1 MKAPQIKPHLRIEI
15 IEPKHVYLLGEN
27 ISYALTG
34 EFYCHLIPLLD
45 GKHSLEDITEQL
57 AEWGTP
63 EQIAEII
70 DRLQTK
76 GYLTEA
82 VSDLPEATAAF
93 WSLLGV
99 EPKIAHQCLQQ
110 TKVYLTAIGNL
121 STEQLAEN
129 IAKIGIKT
137 QDWQGQAEELDSH
150 SLLVVLTDDYLQP
163 QLAQINQT
171 ALDTKQPW
179 LVSKPVGGLV
189 WFGPVFEP
197 GQTGCWECLAHRLR
211 GNREVEGSVL
221 KQKQKNTPQNSQIQG
236 LGNMTGCLPVSK
248 AYLPSTVQTAL
259 NLLTTEIAK
268 WIVKDRVRSQKFNFS
283 TLTGKVLTFNQNDLT
298 TEFHYLSHRP
308 QCQTCGEPDLV
319 NLQGHKPLILNNR
332 KKHFTTDG
340 GHRAFSPD
348 QTLKRYEH
356 LISPITGVVSALI
369 RSSSLESDLLHTYHA
384 VHTYGSASNNLNR
397 LRRLLGHKSG
407 GKGKSDRQAK
417 ASGFC
422 EAIERY
428 SSLFHGD
435 EPRIK
440 ATRRELGDRAI
451 DPQKVMQ
458 FSANQYANRDS
469 LNPEGVSHNWIP
481 VPFDE
486 TWEIEWTP
494 VWSLVEKTHKYL
506 PTAFCYYNY
515 ALPKDREFFHA
526 DSNGNAAGNTLE
538 EAILQGFMELIERDS
553 VAIWWYNCLRCPGV
567 DLASFNDSYLL
578 DVENL
583 YRINGRDFWVI
594 DISADLGIPTF
605 AALSV
610 RMGEERENMI
620 AGFGAHLDS
629 RIAIL
634 RAVTEMNQLGF
645 FVDRADPS
653 VTGPWGEW
661 LKYNLNSKTH
671 SYLTPNPELPLKR
684 YEDYPQLWSDD
695 ILVDVMTCVEIA
707 KKAGMETFVLD
718 QTRPD
723 IGLNVVKVIVPGL
736 RHFWSRFAPGRL
748 YDVPVAMG
756 LLSEPLTEEQL
767 NPVPMLL

>member
-1 MKAPQIKPHLRIEI
+1 MKAPQVKPHLRIEI
-15 IEPKHVYLLGEN
+15 IEPKHVYLLAEN

-34 EFYCHLIPLLD
+34 EFYCHLIPLLN
-45 GKHSLEDITEQL
+45 GKHTLEDISDQL

-63 EQIAEII
+63 EQIADVI
-70 DRLQTK
+70 DRLETK
-76 GYLTEA
+76 GYLSEA
-82 VSDLPEATAAF
+82 VPNLPEATAAF
-93 WSLLGV
+93 WTLLGV
-99 EPKIAHQCLQQ
+99 EPEIATQCLQQ
-110 TKVYLTAIGNL
+110 TKIYLTAVGNL
-121 STEQLAEN
+121 STQELAEN
-129 IAKIGIKT
+129 LGKVGIQT
-137 QDWQGQAEELDSH
+137 QVWQGQAEELDSH
-150 SLLVVLTDDYLQP
+150 SLHVVLTDDYLQP

-179 LVSKPVGGLV
+179 LLAKPVGGLL

-197 GQTGCWECLAHRLR
+197 GHTGCWQCLAHRLR
-211 GNREVEGSVL
+211 GNREVEASVL
-221 KQKQKNTPQNSQIQG
+221 KQKQKNAPLSEQTQG
-236 LGNMTGCLPVSK
+236 LGNITGCLPVSK
-248 AYLPSTVQTAL
+248 ACLPSTLQTAL

-268 WIVKDRVRSQKFNFS
+268 WIVKDRVKNQNFNFA
-283 TLTGKVLTFNQNDLT
+283 TLTGKVLTFNQTDLT
-298 TEFHYLSHRP
+298 TEFHYVSHRP
-308 QCQTCGEPDLV
+308 QCPTCGEPDLV
-319 NLQGHKPLILNNR
+319 YQQGNKPLPLKNR
-332 KKHFTTDG
+332 KKHFTADG

-369 RSSSLESDLLHTYHA
+369 RSSSLDSDLLHTYHA
-384 VHTYGSASNNLNR
+384 VHSYGSASNNLNR

-407 GKGKSDRQAK
+407 GKGKSERQAK

-440 ATRRELGDRAI
+440 ATRRELGGQAI
-451 DPQKVMQ
+451 DPQKVME
-458 FSANQYANRDS
+458 FSAYQYANRDS

-486 TWEIEWTP
+486 SWEIEWTP
-494 VWSLVEKTHKYL
+494 VWSLVEQTQKYL

-515 ALPKDREFFHA
+515 ALPKHREFFHA
-526 DSNGNAAGNTLE
+526 DSNGNAAGNNLE

-553 VAIWWYNCLRCPGV
+553 VAIWWYNCLRRPGV
-567 DLASFNDSYLL
+567 DLASFNDPYLL
-578 DVENL
+578 DVETL
-583 YRINGRDFWVI
+583 YRSNGRDFWVI
-594 DISADLGIPTF
+594 DIGADLDIPTF
-605 AALSV
+605 AALSA
-610 RMGEERENMI
+610 RMGEERENII
-620 AGFGAHLDS
+620 AGFGSHLDP

-653 VTGPWGEW
+653 QTGPWGEW

-671 SYLTPNPELPLKR
+671 SYLTPDPEQPLKR
-684 YEDYPQLWSDD
+684 YEDYPKRWSDD

-707 KKAGMETFVLD
+707 KQAGMETFVLD

-748 YDVPVAMG
+748 YDVPVNMG
-756 LLSEPLTEEQL
+756 WLSEPLTEEQL

>member
-15 IEPKHVYLLGEN
+15 IEPKHVYLLAEN
-27 ISYALTG
+27 ISHALTG

-45 GKHSLEDITEQL
+45 GKHTLEDISNQL

-63 EQIAEII
+63 EQITDIV
-70 DRLQTK
+70 DHLQTK

-82 VSDLPEATAAF
+82 VPDLPEATAAF

-99 EPKIAHQCLQQ
+99 EPEIANHYLQQ
-110 TKVYLTAIGNL
+110 TKVYLTAISNL
-121 STEQLAEN
+121 STQPLAEN
-129 IAKIGIKT
+129 LAKAGIKT
-137 QDWQGQAEELDSH
+137 QNWQGQLEELDSH

-171 ALDTKQPW
+171 ALESKKPW
-179 LVSKPVGGLV
+179 LLVKPVGGLL

-197 GQTGCWECLAHRLR
+197 GQTGCWQCLTHRLR
-211 GNREVEGSVL
+211 GNREVEASVL
-221 KQKQKNTPQNSQIQG
+221 KQKQKNLSLNEQIQK
-236 LGNMTGCLPVSK
+236 LGNITGCLPVSK
-248 AYLPSTVQTAL
+248 ACLPSTLQMAL

-268 WIVKDRVRSQKFNFS
+268 WIVKNRLKSQNFNFS
-283 TLTGKVLTFNQNDLT
+283 TLTGKVLTFNQLDFT
-298 TEFHYLSHRP
+298 TEFHYLSRRP
-308 QCQTCGEPDLV
+308 QCPTCGTSNLV
-319 NLQGHKPLILNNR
+319 YQQGYKPLTLNNCR
-332 KKHFTTDG
+332 KHFTTDG
-340 GHRAFSPD
+340 GHRACSPE

-356 LISPITGVVSALI
+356 LISPITGVVSALV
-369 RSSSLESDLLHTYHA
+369 RSCSLDSDLLHTYHA
-384 VHTYGSASNNLNR
+384 IHTYGSASSNLNR

-435 EPRIK
+435 EPRIT
-440 ATRRELGDRAI
+440 ATLAELGNKAI
-451 DPQKVMQ
+451 NPQKVMQ
-458 FSANQYANRDS
+458 FSANQYANRERFNS
-469 LNPEGVSHNWIP
+469 EVVNHNWIP
-481 VPFDE
+481 LPFDE
-486 TWEIEWTP
+486 SWEIEWTP
-494 VWSLVEKTHKYL
+494 VWSLVEQTHKYL

-515 ALPKDREFFHA
+515 ALPKNRKFFYA

-553 VAIWWYNCLRCPGV
+553 VAIWWYNCLQCPGV
-567 DLASFNDSYLL
+567 DLASFNDPYLL
-578 DVENL
+578 DVQNL
-583 YRINGRDFWVI
+583 YFSNGRDFWVI
-594 DISADLGIPTF
+594 DIGADLGIPTF
-605 AALSV
+605 AALSA
-610 RMGEERENMI
+610 RIGEERENII
-620 AGFGAHLDS
+620 AGFGTHLDP

-645 FVDRADPS
+645 FVDRTDPS
-653 VTGPWGEW
+653 KTGPWGEW
-661 LKYNLNSKTH
+661 LKYNLNRQTH
-671 SYLTPNPELPLKR
+671 SYLTPHPKMSLKR
-684 YEDYPQLWSDD
+684 YEDYPKPWSDD
-695 ILVDVMTCVEIA
+695 IYDDVMTCVEIA
-707 KKAGMETFVLD
+707 KQAGMETLVLD

-748 YDVPVAMG
+748 YDVPVKMG
-756 LLSEPLTEEQL
+756 YLSEPLTEEQL